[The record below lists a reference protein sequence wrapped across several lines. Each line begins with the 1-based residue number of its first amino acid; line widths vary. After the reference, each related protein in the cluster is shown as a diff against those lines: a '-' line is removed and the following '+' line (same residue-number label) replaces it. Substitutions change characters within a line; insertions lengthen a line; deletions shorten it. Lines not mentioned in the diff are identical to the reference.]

1 MTLARHFSV
10 IAGHV
15 EHEERVIQALVRET
29 AVPALFETCTPAHRA
44 SLSRHTLT
52 LTVAACGDGRVYPP
66 APGLANPAKLFEDLL
81 AVGHSPGDFVQR
93 FCGQ

>member
-1 MTLARHFSV
+1 MTLVRHFSV
-10 IAGHV
+10 IAGYV
-15 EHEERVIQALVRET
+15 EHEEHVTQTLVRE
-29 AVPALFETCTPAHRA
+29 AAAPALLETCTPVHHAG
-44 SLSRHTLT
+44 LPRHTLT